1 MTLKQYDNINNEFLH
16 LIPHTA
22 SNVLELGCSGGRL
35 AEVFKS
41 LHPEAKWT
49 GIDVSSRSLSASVKR
64 MDEVVLM
71 DLNHPRKEDLPGSNY
86 DTLIMGD
93 VLEHLSNP
101 LDAMKFVHEVSTPD
115 AQVLCCMPIMTNIG
129 IIERMLLGD
138 LSYDEYGLLDS
149 THLRFMSIAST
160 IKLFLDAG
168 WLPNIVGTRYC
179 GIGGG
184 EARDYTFTEQL
195 IQAAATR
202 GIPRSTA
209 ERNLHSFQIYVHGVK
224 SPKAETTPTSS
235 FSVIVPV
242 NNSTIYNVNIG
253 HSPGLK
259 EVNAQII
266 PVYNATNAAEAFAEG
281 CKTAT
286 NKWILYCHQD
296 TYIPAGSGYMLAELF
311 ETYKKNAMFGF
322 AGTTLDGQ
330 AGLMID
336 RTNKFDKPIGTGVV
350 QSIDEFAIAL
360 STDFAPTIDSALGW
374 HLWATDLCLQA
385 QAHHSLNVHICQ
397 IPMFHNSVTEN
408 FTSQSFLDSL
418 EVLKAKYP
426 GYGRLNALTGQF
438 DL

>member
-1 MTLKQYDNINNEFLH
+1 MKQYDNINNELLR

-22 SNVLELGCSGGRL
+22 SNVLELGCSAGRL

-41 LHPEAKWT
+41 INPNTKWT
-49 GIDVSSRSLSASVKR
+49 GVDVSSKSLSTSIRR

-71 DLNHPRKEDLPGSNY
+71 DLNRPRKEDLPASNY

-93 VLEHLSNP
+93 VLEHLTNP
-101 LDAMKFVHEVSTPD
+101 LDAMKFAYDVSTPD
-115 AQVLCCMPIMTNIG
+115 AQVFCCMPIMTNIG
-129 IIERMLLGD
+129 VIERMLIGD

-160 IKLFLDAG
+160 MKLFLDAG
-168 WLPNIVGTRYC
+168 WLPNIVSTRYC
-179 GIGGG
+179 GIGNG
-184 EARDYTFTEQL
+184 EEQDYKFTEQL

-209 ERNLHSFQIYVHGVK
+209 ERNLLSFQIYIHAVK
-224 SPKAETTPTSS
+224 SPKAETKPTSS

-242 NNSTIYNVNIG
+242 DNSTIYEVNIG

-259 EVNAQII
+259 EVNAEII
-266 PVYNATNAAEAFAEG
+266 PIYNSKNAAEAFAEG
-281 CKTAT
+281 CKLAT
-286 NKWILYCHQD
+286 NKWVLYCKQD

-311 ETYKKNAMFGF
+311 DTYKKNTMFGF
-322 AGTTLDGQ
+322 AGTTSDGP

-336 RTNKFDKPIGTGVV
+336 RTTKFDAPVGTGFV

-360 STDFAPTIDSALGW
+360 STDFELSIDSAFGW
-374 HLWATDLCLQA
+374 DLWATDLCLQA
-385 QAHHSLNVHICQ
+385 ANLHSLNIHICK
-397 IPMFHNSVTEN
+397 IPMYRNSVTEN
-408 FTSQSFLDSL
+408 VATQEFYDSL
-418 EVLKAKYP
+418 NVLKAKYK
-426 GYGRLNALTGQF
+426 GYGILNSLKGQF